1 MSDRILFIDSIGF
14 FRTIKDII
22 NILDVMVAR
31 GSGGAANN
39 AYAAISKFFNWCA
52 SRDLITA
59 SPCIGVE
66 RPSKK
71 NSRDRVLSDSETSAV
86 WSAASE
92 VGFPFGNI
100 VQLLMLTAQ
109 RRGEVATMERDHID
123 WDERIWHIPEELT
136 KNSRPH
142 AVPLSPYVLSI
153 IEAVPMLHARFFFP
167 ARGSTTTCFSGFG
180 RSKERL
186 DKELSIKP
194 WILHDLRRTTA
205 TGMAGLG
212 IQPHIVERVLNHSTG
227 QLGGVA
233 AVYNRFQYI
242 DEMRDALEKWSEHV
256 LSLQS

>member
-1 MSDRILFIDSIGF
+1 
-14 FRTIKDII
+14 
-22 NILDVMVAR
+22 MVAR